1 MIDIPRTFVTDLT
14 RFTGDAGRQWIA
26 GLPALVSTLCERW
39 NVELTRE
46 PAMHGALGVVF
57 PAVRDGLPCVLKVCW
72 QDQTT
77 ADEARALRL
86 WNGNGTV
93 RLYESSP
100 SEGAMLLERLD
111 SNRLLRGIGLLPAA
125 EIAGGLIRQLAIP
138 APEGFRRSGTIAAA
152 IAENVHA
159 RNQALGAPIPA
170 AWVDRIAA
178 LGRELATSREDV
190 LVHAD
195 LHYDNVLAGERQAWL
210 AIDPKAATGDPEL
223 SLAELM
229 WTRLDEAPDAAA
241 VRELQAVLVASAGL
255 DAERGRAWT
264 TIRAADYWLWGLENG
279 LTEDP
284 VRCHRLVETFS

>member
-1 MIDIPRTFVTDLT
+1 MIDIPQAFVADLT
-14 RFTGDAGRQWIA
+14 RITGDAGRQWIA
-26 GLPALVSTLCERW
+26 GLPALVAELCSRW
-39 NVELTRE
+39 QVSLTHE
-46 PAMHGALGVVF
+46 PVMHGALGVVF
-57 PAVRDGLPCVLKVCW
+57 PAVHGGRPCVLKVCW
-72 QDQTT
+72 QDETT
-77 ADEARALRL
+77 VDEARALRA
-86 WNGNGTV
+86 WDGNGTAL
-93 RLYESSP
+93 LYESSP

-111 SNRLLRGIGLLPAA
+111 SGRRLRHVDLLPAA

-138 APEGFRRSGTIAAA
+138 APEGFRRSGSIAAT

-170 AWVDRIAA
+170 AWADRIAA
-178 LGRELATSREDV
+178 LGRELATSCDEV

-210 AIDPKAATGDPEL
+210 AIDPKAAAGDPEL

-284 VRCHRLVETFS
+284 VRCRRLVETFS